1 MISLQPLLALC
12 TAQFVVVS
20 VADQPALRLV
30 VLMDGKVQKSL
41 QREAAL
47 MAAGW
52 LLHPCRKSFAIA
64 LAMALVRPFM
74 RPRGIH

>member
-1 MISLQPLLALC
+1 
-12 TAQFVVVS
+12 
-20 VADQPALRLV
+20 
-30 VLMDGKVQKSL
+30 MDGKVQKSL

-74 RPRGIH
+74 RQRGIHYLGPTLRLNVYQQDPYR